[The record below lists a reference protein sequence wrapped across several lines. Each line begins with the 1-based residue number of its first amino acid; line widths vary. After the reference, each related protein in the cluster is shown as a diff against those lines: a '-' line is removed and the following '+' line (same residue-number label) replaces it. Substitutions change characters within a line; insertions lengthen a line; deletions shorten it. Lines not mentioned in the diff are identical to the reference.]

1 MTPRQFSKMKKNL
14 MIAYQEAFKKWSAI
28 SDENSTEKQ
37 NAFTDLTI
45 ALDFL
50 RTIQMVEQDM
60 TNQRA
65 R

>member
-1 MTPRQFSKMKKNL
+1 MKKNL

-45 ALDFL
+45 AWQD
-50 RTIQMVEQDM
+50 VELL
-60 TNQRA
+60 TK
-65 R
+65 